1 MQSTRPRRL
10 PTVLPASGTPVYL
23 GMWTWLWQRASSL
36 VLMVLLPWHWLN
48 PFYRPVRLAVLFF
61 VVFHAMAG
69 IRVMLTDC
77 GVGERWQRGLVW
89 TLAGVGLVVFLFFL
103 QYA

>member
-1 MQSTRPRRL
+1 MQSTSTRRL
-10 PTVLPASGTPVYL
+10 PTALPASGKPAYL
-23 GMWTWLWQRASSL
+23 GMWIWLWQRASSL
-36 VLMVLLPWHWLN
+36 VLIVLLPWHWLN
-48 PFYRPVRLAVLFF
+48 PFYRPVRFAVLFF

-69 IRVMLTDC
+69 IRVMLTDF